1 MKKRRVREWARR
13 FLAAGICTAVAA
25 GTVPAGL
32 VHAEENQ
39 TETSQAESAPEVVAD
54 WKFSESG
61 VESGTIADGN
71 LVIADQSGNDN
82 DLRMQLYTGKQPT
95 EDTSAADWTQYLSF
109 SDDSMTGD
117 GSMVF
122 NGDSSNAGADFIT
135 VDDAAINS
143 ETFENGYTMEF
154 IYYFP
159 TDWTTADS
167 WMSLIARQGRADS
180 VSEWQQGTMFT
191 SVSNCK
197 EIQFIAANKDDSHMM
212 SNAAWSV
219 TMDKGGVWYHIA
231 VTSDGHEISTYVN
244 GCEAF
249 RDYVSDDMKGLYAD
263 PEDGRFRIGS
273 SWWQEGGQTLDK
285 FLQGNLQEVR
295 ISEGC
300 LDKSQWLVEN
310 PEQYLGEYGSNESYT
325 LKNED
330 NYNIVLIP
338 DTQNTVEYCG
348 DVMDAAVDG
357 LIDTADELNVK
368 GVIHLGDVVDD
379 NNDDAQYV
387 TARNVFY
394 QLPDAGIK
402 FLVQMGNH
410 DGWSSGTHNY
420 YNSFSGKST
429 SFLRRASWYLT
440 NSPNGD
446 GNSSY
451 MFVQGGSYNYLVI
464 SLSCTGS
471 GSGQNNNTSW
481 DSRDEEWLRSV
492 LEEYPDCPTI
502 VTTHDLQNCSETEPS
517 SITLSSQG
525 TRLWNIVKDYDQVFM
540 MVGGHSHGSGVEML
554 ENTNGKPV
562 VSILTDYQFAY
573 NGGNGFFRYLEFDE
587 SADKIYYSTYSP
599 YAASLPENEKSFF
612 DVNFMTGDGNEGE
625 ISLDFDSR
633 FPGMEIADNTAD
645 DDGRYMK
652 GEYHTHT
659 GQSKDATS
667 TYMSLENVLGAAFRN
682 EAVIGEADPAA
693 KLSALTDDGEFDF
706 LALADHLRA
715 SYNGTDGNGNGQYNT
730 AFYVALQTQMRE
742 IEKLKVK
749 GLYTD
754 KIISN
759 GFEWDMPGLDHASVG
774 ILDENGDVSINGV
787 HEFEWK
793 YASTSDDPES
803 LFTLDDKADDMDEQ
817 SVWGERQGGSG
828 DPQTA
833 YDAAAWLQENY
844 PDSYLLPNH
853 PSRHNGGSGQVTIEN
868 LRRLNDA
875 APDVVFGFEGMPGN
889 QMSGSGRAELPAG
902 DIRNGADEMIAV
914 TGGVWDSLLS
924 EGRKIYNFANS
935 DFHFKVSADE
945 QYSSGYWASEY
956 SSNNV
961 YVQPGE
967 DGVYDYSDVVD
978 GLRSGNSYSTYGNL
992 ISDLSFTA
1000 AAGDSSATMG
1010 GELNATEGD
1019 KITVT
1024 VKFKVPE
1031 KNNYETLYGT
1041 DTGISADNTPELDHV
1056 DLIAGSVTGKVSED
1070 QYGEISSDAKI
1081 VKTFT
1086 KEELAEAKGDDG
1098 YYTLT
1103 FTADADQNC
1112 YYRLRGTTVT
1122 EVDENGDP
1130 LPDPDYSGI
1139 TDNKTRFD
1147 TINDYNYSSMCF
1159 YANPIWVN
1167 VSEKTV
1173 TVDTQVLEKTLELA
1187 EAADTEGTV
1196 PSVVERFNQIK
1207 AEAQGILE
1215 RAQAGDPEVTQEM
1228 VDQSWM
1234 NLIDIMQYL
1243 SFKQGDKTNLQKVI
1257 DVAEGID
1264 LEKYLSEGQ
1273 EEFTAALDAAKAVMD
1288 DADAMQKE
1296 VDSAWNEL
1304 LTAMSQLRLKPSK
1317 ELLEALIQ
1325 TAEGMDLTG
1334 VDKEVADTF
1343 NIALEEAKNVYAD
1356 SEADEEE
1363 VSLAVTNLQ
1372 DAIAA
1377 VEENLANQG
1386 GNDNPGGNGDQGG
1399 DTENPDGDGGQGG
1412 SENPGGDGS
1421 QDGNTDDSN
1430 NQGGQDDQN
1439 GNNTSGSSGGSGSQD
1454 DDQQKAVQTGDD
1466 SPILLWAAV
1475 LAASA
1480 AAIVIFEKKRR
1491 KQL

>member
-1 MKKRRVREWARR
+1 MKKRCVREWHRR
-13 FLAAGICTAVAA
+13 LLTACICAAIAAGYLPAA
-25 GTVPAGL
+25 G
-32 VHAEENQ
+32 VHAEETQDN
-39 TETSQAESAPEVVAD
+39 SDVDVVAD
-54 WKFSESG
+54 WKFGESG
-61 VESGTIADGN
+61 VRSGSIAGGDMI
-71 LVIADQSGNDN
+71 IADQSGNGN
-82 DLRMQLYTGKQPT
+82 DLKMQLYAGKQPT
-95 EDTSAADWTQYLSF
+95 DDAAAADWTEYLSF
-109 SDDSMTGD
+109 SDDSMTGSG
-117 GSMVF
+117 GSMIF

-135 VDDAAINS
+135 VDGAEINS

-159 TDWTTADS
+159 EDWTTADS
-167 WMSLIARQGRADS
+167 WMSLIARQGKADS

-197 EIQFIAANKDDSHMM
+197 EIQFITANKDDSHMM
-212 SNAAWSV
+212 STAAWSV
-219 TMDKGGVWYHIA
+219 SMDKGGVWYHIA
-231 VTSDGHEISTYVN
+231 VTSDGHEIRTYVN

-249 RDYVSDDMKGLYAD
+249 RDYVSDEMTGLYAD

-285 FLQGNLQEVR
+285 FLQGSLQEVR
-295 ISEGC
+295 ISSGC
-300 LDKSQWLVEN
+300 LDESEWLVED
-310 PEQYLGEYGSNESYT
+310 PEQYLGEYGSNESYE

-348 DVMDAAVDG
+348 DVMNAAVEG

-387 TARNVFY
+387 TARDAFY
-394 QLPDAGIK
+394 KLPDAGIK

-410 DGWSSGTHNY
+410 DGWSSGIHNY

-451 MFVQGGSYNYLVI
+451 MLVQGGSYNYLVI
-464 SLSCTGS
+464 SLSCNGS

-492 LEEYPDCPTI
+492 LEEYPNCPTI
-502 VTTHDLQNCSETEPS
+502 VTTHDLQNCSATEPS
-517 SITLSSQG
+517 SIQLSAQG
-525 TRLWNIVKDYDQVFM
+525 TRLWNIVKEYDQVFM
-540 MVGGHSHGSGVEML
+540 MVGGHSHGSGVQML

-599 YAASLPENEKSFF
+599 YAASLPEEEKSFF
-612 DVNFMTGDGNEGE
+612 DVNFMTGEGNEGE
-625 ISLDFDSR
+625 IDLDFTSR
-633 FPGMEIADNTAD
+633 FPGMEVEDNTAEES
-645 DDGRYMK
+645 GRYMK

-667 TYMSLENVLGAAFRN
+667 SYMSLDNVLGAAFRN
-682 EAVIGEADPAA
+682 ESVLSSADPAA
-693 KLSALTDDGEFDF
+693 KLSSLRDDGEFDF
-706 LALADHLRA
+706 LGLADHLRA
-715 SYNGTDGNGNGQYNT
+715 SYNGTDGNGNGQYST

-742 IEKLKVK
+742 IEKMQAK
-749 GLYTD
+749 GPYTD
-754 KIISN
+754 KVISS

-774 ILDENGDVSINGV
+774 ILDENGETSISGV

-793 YASTSDDPES
+793 YAGTGDDPDS

-817 SVWGERQGGSG
+817 SVWGDRQGGSG

-853 PSRHNGGSGQVTIEN
+853 PSRHNGGSGEVTIEN

-956 SSNNV
+956 SANNV
-961 YVQPGE
+961 YVEPGE
-967 DGVYDYSDVVD
+967 DGVYDYGDVVD
-978 GLRSGNSYSTYGNL
+978 GLRSGNSYSTYGSL
-992 ISDLSFTA
+992 ISDLAFTA
-1000 AAGDSSATMG
+1000 ETETDSATMG
-1010 GELNATEGD
+1010 GELAASKGGQV
-1019 KITVT
+1019 TVT
-1024 VKFKVPE
+1024 VRFKVPE
-1031 KNNYETLYGT
+1031 SNNYESLYGT
-1041 DTGISADNTPELDHV
+1041 DTGIDADNTPELDHV
-1056 DLIAGSVTGKVSED
+1056 DLISGSVTGKVSED
-1070 QYGEISSDAKI
+1070 QYGEISSDAEI

-1086 KEELAEAKGDDG
+1086 KEELEAAKGEDG

-1103 FTADADQNC
+1103 FTEDAENNC
-1112 YYRLRGTTVT
+1112 YYRLRGTTVS

-1139 TDNKTRFD
+1139 TDNITRFD

-1167 VSEKTV
+1167 VSEKTAAL
-1173 TVDTQVLEKTLELA
+1173 DTQILENALELA
-1187 EAADTEGTV
+1187 AEADTEGV
-1196 PSVVERFNQIK
+1196 IPAVAERFGQIYSN
-1207 AEAQGILE
+1207 AQSILE
-1215 RAQAGDPEVTQEM
+1215 RAQAGDAEITQAM
-1228 VDQSWM
+1228 VDQSWQD
-1234 NLIDIMQYL
+1234 LIRIMQYL
-1243 SFKQGDKTNLQKVI
+1243 SFKQGDKTNLEKVI
-1257 DVAEGID
+1257 EMADSID
-1264 LEKYLSEGQ
+1264 LDQYLSDGKD
-1273 EEFTAALDAAKAVMD
+1273 EFTAALDAAHAVMD
-1288 DADAMQKE
+1288 NADAMQDE
-1296 VDSAWNEL
+1296 VDAGWKEL
-1304 LTAMSQLRLKPSK
+1304 LKAMSSLRLKPSK

-1325 TAEGMDLTG
+1325 TAEGMSLENTDPGT
-1334 VDKEVADTF
+1334 AAAF
-1343 NIALEEAKNVYAD
+1343 SAALEGAKAVYEDA
-1356 SEADEEE
+1356 EADAEE
-1363 VSLAVTNLQ
+1363 VSSAVERLQ
-1372 DAIAA
+1372 SALAA
-1377 VEENLANQG
+1377 VEENQMNQG
-1386 GNDNPGGNGDQGG
+1386 S
-1399 DTENPDGDGGQGG
+1399 GDG
-1412 SENPGGDGS
+1412 
-1421 QDGNTDDSN
+1421 
-1430 NQGGQDDQN
+1430 QN
-1439 GNNTSGSSGGSGSQD
+1439 SGSSQNSGSGQGAESGQTGQNSGDSQNGKTAQPGAKD
-1454 DDQQKAVQTGDD
+1454 ASGSNTAGAQKAVRTGD
-1466 SPILLWAAV
+1466 SGVFLFWIGCAGI
-1475 LAASA
+1475 SA
-1480 AAIVIFEKKRR
+1480 ALTLIYSRKRKMR
-1491 KQL
+1491 

>member
-1 MKKRRVREWARR
+1 MKKRRVREWLRR
-13 FLAAGICTAVAA
+13 LLATGICAAIAAGYLPAA
-25 GTVPAGL
+25 D
-32 VHAEENQ
+32 VHAEEIQ
-39 TETSQAESAPEVVAD
+39 DGSAVDVVAD
-54 WKFSESG
+54 WKFGENGIKSG
-61 VESGTIADGN
+61 SIAGGD
-71 LVIADQSGNDN
+71 LIIADQSGNGN

-95 EDTSAADWTQYLSF
+95 EDVTAADWTEYLSF
-109 SDDSMTGD
+109 SDDSMTGSG
-117 GSMVF
+117 GSMIF

-135 VDDAAINS
+135 VDGAEINS
-143 ETFENGYTMEF
+143 ETFDNGYTMEF

-212 SNAAWSV
+212 STAAWSV
-219 TMDKGGVWYHIA
+219 SMDKGGVWYHIA

-249 RDYVSDDMKGLYAD
+249 RDYVSDEMTGLYAD

-285 FLQGNLQEVR
+285 FLQGSLQEVR
-295 ISEGC
+295 ISSGC
-300 LDKSQWLVEN
+300 LDESEWLVED
-310 PEQYLGEYGSNESYT
+310 PEQYLGEYGSNESYE
-325 LKNED
+325 LRNED

-338 DTQNTVEYCG
+338 DTQNTVEYRG
-348 DVMDAAVDG
+348 DVMDAAVEG

-368 GVIHLGDVVDD
+368 GVVHLGDVVDD

-387 TARNVFY
+387 TARNAFY
-394 QLPDAGIK
+394 KLPDAGIK

-410 DGWSSGTHNY
+410 DGWSSGIHNY

-464 SLSCTGS
+464 SLSCSGS

-492 LEEYPDCPTI
+492 LEEYPNCPTI
-502 VTTHDLQNCSETEPS
+502 VTTHDLQNCSDTEPS
-517 SITLSSQG
+517 SIQLSSQG

-540 MVGGHSHGSGVEML
+540 MVGGHSHGSGVQML

-599 YAASLPENEKSFF
+599 YAASLPEEEKSFF
-612 DVNFMTGDGNEGE
+612 DVNFMTGEGNEGE
-625 ISLDFDSR
+625 IDLDFTSR
-633 FPGMEIADNTAD
+633 FPGMEIEDDTAED
-645 DDGRYMK
+645 SGRYMK

-659 GQSKDATS
+659 GQSRDATS
-667 TYMSLENVLGAAFRN
+667 SYMSLDNVLGAAFRN
-682 EAVIGEADPAA
+682 ESVLSSADPAA
-693 KLSALTDDGEFDF
+693 KLSSLTDDGEFDF
-706 LALADHLRA
+706 LGLADHLRA

-742 IEKLKVK
+742 IEKMQVK

-754 KIISN
+754 KIISS

-774 ILDENGDVSINGV
+774 ILDENGETSISGV

-793 YASTSDDPES
+793 YAGTGDDPDS

-817 SVWGERQGGSG
+817 SVWGDRQGGSG
-828 DPQTA
+828 NPQTA

-844 PDSYLLPNH
+844 PDSYILPNH
-853 PSRHNGGSGQVTIEN
+853 PSRHNGGSGEVTIEN

-956 SSNNV
+956 SANNV
-961 YVQPGE
+961 YVEPGE
-967 DGVYDYSDVVD
+967 DGVYDYGDVVD

-992 ISDLSFTA
+992 ISDLTFTA
-1000 AAGDSSATMG
+1000 ETDAASATMG
-1010 GELNATEGD
+1010 GELAASEGD
-1019 KITVT
+1019 QVTVT
-1024 VKFKVPE
+1024 VRFKVPE
-1031 KNNYETLYGT
+1031 SNNYESLYGT
-1041 DTGISADNTPELDHV
+1041 DTGIEADNTPELDHV
-1056 DLIAGSVTGKVSED
+1056 DLISGSVTGKVSED
-1070 QYGEISSDAKI
+1070 RYGEISSDAEI

-1086 KEELAEAKGDDG
+1086 KEELEAAKGEDG

-1103 FTADADQNC
+1103 FTADAEKNC
-1112 YYRLRGTTVT
+1112 YYRLRGTTVS

-1139 TDNKTRFD
+1139 TDNITRFD
-1147 TINDYNYSSMCF
+1147 TINDHNYSSMCF

-1173 TVDTQVLEKTLELA
+1173 MLDTQILEMALELA
-1187 EAADTEGTV
+1187 AEADTEGVIPTV
-1196 PSVVERFNQIK
+1196 AERFEQIYSN
-1207 AEAQGILE
+1207 AQSILE
-1215 RAQAGDPEVTQEM
+1215 RAQAGDTEITQEM
-1228 VDQSWM
+1228 VDQSWQD
-1234 NLIDIMQYL
+1234 LIRIMQYL
-1243 SFKQGDKTNLQKVI
+1243 SFKQGDKTNLEKVI
-1257 DVAEGID
+1257 EMADSID
-1264 LEKYLSEGQ
+1264 LDQYLSDGK
-1273 EEFTAALDAAKAVMD
+1273 EEFTAALDAAHAVMD
-1288 DADAMQKE
+1288 NADAMQDE
-1296 VDSAWNEL
+1296 VDTGWKEL
-1304 LTAMSQLRLKPSK
+1304 LKAMSSLRLKPSK

-1325 TAEGMDLTG
+1325 TAEGMSLENVDPG
-1334 VDKEVADTF
+1334 VAAAF
-1343 NIALEEAKNVYAD
+1343 SAALEGAKAVYEDGEA
-1356 SEADEEE
+1356 EAEE
-1363 VSLAVTNLQ
+1363 VSAAAESLQ
-1372 DAIAA
+1372 NAIAA
-1377 VEENLANQG
+1377 VEEDLAGQG
-1386 GNDNPGGNGDQGG
+1386 SGG
-1399 DTENPDGDGGQGG
+1399 D
-1412 SENPGGDGS
+1412 
-1421 QDGNTDDSN
+1421 QDGNTDDPADQAG
-1430 NQGGQDDQN
+1430 QGSGDGQNSGDGQTGKDVQT
-1439 GNNTSGSSGGSGSQD
+1439 GAANTSGSRNAGV
-1454 DDQQKAVQTGDD
+1454 QKAVRTGDNGM
-1466 SPILLWAAV
+1466 LLFWAG
-1475 LAASA
+1475 LIGMSA
-1480 AAIVIFEKKRR
+1480 ALALIFSRKRNM
-1491 KQL
+1491 Q

>member
-1 MKKRRVREWARR
+1 MKKGRVREWHRR
-13 FLAAGICTAVAA
+13 LLTACICGAIAAGYLPAA
-25 GTVPAGL
+25 G
-32 VHAEENQ
+32 VHAEETQDN
-39 TETSQAESAPEVVAD
+39 SDVDVVAD
-54 WKFSESG
+54 WKFGESG
-61 VESGTIADGN
+61 VRSGSIAGGDMI
-71 LVIADQSGNDN
+71 IADQSGNGN
-82 DLRMQLYTGKQPT
+82 DLKMQLYTGKQPT
-95 EDTSAADWTQYLSF
+95 DDAAAADWTEYLSF
-109 SDDSMTGD
+109 SDDSMTGSG
-117 GSMVF
+117 GSMTF

-135 VDDAAINS
+135 VDGAEINS

-159 TDWTTADS
+159 EDWTTADS
-167 WMSLIARQGRADS
+167 WMSLIARQGKADS

-197 EIQFIAANKDDSHMM
+197 EIQFITANKDDSHMM
-212 SNAAWSV
+212 STAAWSV
-219 TMDKGGVWYHIA
+219 SMDKGGVWYHIA
-231 VTSDGHEISTYVN
+231 VTSDGHEIRTYVN

-249 RDYVSDDMKGLYAD
+249 RDYVSDEMTGLYAD

-285 FLQGNLQEVR
+285 FLQGSLQEVR
-295 ISEGC
+295 ISFGC
-300 LDKSQWLVEN
+300 LDESEWLVED
-310 PEQYLGEYGSNESYT
+310 PEQYLGEYGSNESYE

-348 DVMDAAVDG
+348 DVMNAAVEG

-387 TARNVFY
+387 TARDAFY
-394 QLPDAGIK
+394 KLPDAGIK

-410 DGWSSGTHNY
+410 DGWSSGIHNY

-451 MFVQGGSYNYLVI
+451 MLVQGGSYNYLVI
-464 SLSCTGS
+464 SLSCNGS

-492 LEEYPDCPTI
+492 LEEYPNCPTI
-502 VTTHDLQNCSETEPS
+502 VTTHDLQNCSATEPS
-517 SITLSSQG
+517 SIQLSAQG
-525 TRLWNIVKDYDQVFM
+525 TRLWNIVKEYDQVFM
-540 MVGGHSHGSGVEML
+540 MVGGHSHGSGVQML

-599 YAASLPENEKSFF
+599 YAASLPEEEKSFF
-612 DVNFMTGDGNEGE
+612 DVNFMTGEGNEGE
-625 ISLDFDSR
+625 IDLDFTSR
-633 FPGMEIADNTAD
+633 FPGMEIEDNTAEES
-645 DDGRYMK
+645 GRYMK

-667 TYMSLENVLGAAFRN
+667 SYMSLDNVLGAAFRN
-682 EAVIGEADPAA
+682 ESVLSSADPAA
-693 KLSALTDDGEFDF
+693 KLSSLRDDGEFDF
-706 LALADHLRA
+706 LGLADHLRA
-715 SYNGTDGNGNGQYNT
+715 SYNGTDGNGNGQYST

-742 IEKLKVK
+742 IEKMQVK

-754 KIISN
+754 KLISS

-774 ILDENGDVSINGV
+774 ILDENGETSISGV

-793 YASTSDDPES
+793 YAGTGDDPDS

-817 SVWGERQGGSG
+817 SVWGDRQGGSG
-828 DPQTA
+828 NPQTA

-844 PDSYLLPNH
+844 PDSYILPNH
-853 PSRHNGGSGQVTIEN
+853 PSRHNGGSGEVTIEN

-956 SSNNV
+956 SANNV
-961 YVQPGE
+961 YVEPGE
-967 DGVYDYSDVVD
+967 DGVYDYGDVVD

-992 ISDLSFTA
+992 ISDLTFTA
-1000 AAGDSSATMG
+1000 ETDAASATMG
-1010 GELNATEGD
+1010 GELAASEGD
-1019 KITVT
+1019 QVTVT
-1024 VKFKVPE
+1024 VRFKVPE
-1031 KNNYETLYGT
+1031 SNSYESLYGT
-1041 DTGISADNTPELDHV
+1041 DTGIDADNTPELDHV
-1056 DLIAGSVTGKVSED
+1056 DLISGSVTGKVSED
-1070 QYGEISSDAKI
+1070 QYGEISSDAEI

-1086 KEELAEAKGDDG
+1086 KEELEAAKGEDG

-1103 FTADADQNC
+1103 FTEDAENNC
-1112 YYRLRGTTVT
+1112 YYRLRGTTVS

-1139 TDNKTRFD
+1139 TDNITRFD

-1167 VSEKTV
+1167 VSEKTAAL
-1173 TVDTQVLEKTLELA
+1173 DTQILENALELA
-1187 EAADTEGTV
+1187 AEADTEGV
-1196 PSVVERFNQIK
+1196 IPAVAERFGKIYSN
-1207 AEAQGILE
+1207 AQSILQ
-1215 RAQAGDPEVTQEM
+1215 RAQAGDAEITQAM
-1228 VDQSWM
+1228 VDQSWQE
-1234 NLIDIMQYL
+1234 LIRIMQYL
-1243 SFKQGDKTNLQKVI
+1243 SFKQGDKTNLEKVI
-1257 DVAEGID
+1257 EMADSID
-1264 LEKYLSEGQ
+1264 LDQYLSDGKD
-1273 EEFTAALDAAKAVMD
+1273 EFTAALDAAHAVMD
-1288 DADAMQKE
+1288 NADAMQDE
-1296 VDSAWNEL
+1296 VDAGWKEL
-1304 LTAMSQLRLKPSK
+1304 LKAMSSLRLKPSK

-1325 TAEGMDLTG
+1325 TAEGMSLENTDPGT
-1334 VDKEVADTF
+1334 AAAF
-1343 NIALEEAKNVYAD
+1343 SAALEGAKAVYEDA
-1356 SEADEEE
+1356 EADAEE
-1363 VSLAVTNLQ
+1363 VSSAVESLQ
-1372 DAIAA
+1372 SALAA
-1377 VEENLANQG
+1377 VEENQMNQG
-1386 GNDNPGGNGDQGG
+1386 S
-1399 DTENPDGDGGQGG
+1399 GDG
-1412 SENPGGDGS
+1412 
-1421 QDGNTDDSN
+1421 
-1430 NQGGQDDQN
+1430 QN
-1439 GNNTSGSSGGSGSQD
+1439 SGSSQNSGSGQGAESGQAGQNSGDSQNGKTAQPGAKD
-1454 DDQQKAVQTGDD
+1454 ASGSNTTGAQKAVRTGD
-1466 SPILLWAAV
+1466 SGVFLFWIGCAGISTALTLIY
-1475 LAASA
+1475 SR
-1480 AAIVIFEKKRR
+1480 KRKMR
-1491 KQL
+1491 

>member
-1 MKKRRVREWARR
+1 MENGRVHGLLRRLLVTGICASI
-13 FLAAGICTAVAA
+13 AAGYLPAA
-25 GTVPAGL
+25 S
-32 VHAEENQ
+32 VHAEEV
-39 TETSQAESAPEVVAD
+39 QADNAADVVAD
-54 WKFSESG
+54 WKFSENG
-61 VESGTIADGN
+61 VKSGTIAGGD
-71 LVIADQSGNDN
+71 LVIADQSGNGN

-95 EDTSAADWTQYLSF
+95 EDPGAADWTEYLSF
-109 SDDSMTGD
+109 SDDSMTGSE

-135 VDDAAINS
+135 VDGAEINS
-143 ETFENGYTMEF
+143 ETFDNGYTMEF

-191 SVSNCK
+191 SISNCK
-197 EIQFIAANKDDSHMM
+197 EIQYVAANRDDSHMM
-212 SNAAWSV
+212 SSAAWSV
-219 TMDKGGVWYHIA
+219 SMDKGGVWYHIA

-249 RDYVSDDMKGLYAD
+249 RDYVSDEMTGLYAD

-273 SWWQEGGQTLDK
+273 SWWNEGGQTLDK
-285 FLQGNLQEVR
+285 FLQGSLQEVR
-295 ISEGC
+295 ISSGC
-300 LDKSQWLVEN
+300 LDESQWLVED
-310 PEQYLGEYGSNESYT
+310 PEQYLGEYGSNESYE
-325 LKNED
+325 LRDED

-348 DVMDAAVDG
+348 DVMNAAVRG
-357 LIDTADELNVK
+357 LIDTADELNVR

-387 TARNVFY
+387 TARDVFY

-410 DGWSSGTHNY
+410 DGWSSGIHNY

-492 LEEYPDCPTI
+492 LEEYPNCPTI
-502 VTTHDLQNCSETEPS
+502 VTTHDLQNCSATEPS
-517 SITLSSQG
+517 SIQLSSQG

-540 MVGGHSHGSGVEML
+540 MVGGHSHGSGMEML

-562 VSILTDYQFAY
+562 ISILTDYQFAY

-587 SADKIYYSTYSP
+587 NADKIYYSTYSP
-599 YAASLPENEKSFF
+599 YAAALPDEEKSFF
-612 DVNFMTGDGNEGE
+612 DVNFMTGEGNEGE
-625 ISLDFDSR
+625 IDLEFSSR
-633 FPGMEIADNTAD
+633 FPGMEIQDDTASD
-645 DDGRYMK
+645 SGRYME

-667 TYMSLENVLGAAFRN
+667 SYMSLDNVLGAAFRN
-682 EAVIGEADPAA
+682 ESVLSSADPAA
-693 KLSALTDDGEFDF
+693 KLSALKDDGEFDF
-706 LALADHLRA
+706 LGLADHLRA
-715 SYNGTDGNGNGQYNT
+715 SYNGTDGKGNGQYNT

-742 IEKLKVK
+742 IEKLQVK

-754 KIISN
+754 KLISS

-774 ILDENGDVSINGV
+774 ILDENGETVINGI

-793 YASTSDDPES
+793 YAGTGDDPDS

-817 SVWGERQGGSG
+817 SVWGDRQGGSG

-853 PSRHNGGSGQVTIEN
+853 PSRHNGGSGEVTIEN

-956 SSNNV
+956 SANHV
-961 YVQPGE
+961 YVEPGE
-967 DGVYDYSDVVD
+967 DGTYDYGDVVD
-978 GLRSGNSYSTYGNL
+978 GLRSGNSYSTYGSL
-992 ISDLSFTA
+992 ISDLTFTA
-1000 AAGDSSATMG
+1000 ETDKGSATMG
-1010 GELNATEGD
+1010 GELAAEKGD
-1019 KITVT
+1019 QVKVT
-1024 VKFKVPE
+1024 VRFRVPE
-1031 KNNYETLYGT
+1031 INNYESLYGT
-1041 DTGISADNTPELDHV
+1041 DTGIDVDNTPELDHV
-1056 DLIAGSVTGKVSED
+1056 DLISGSVTGRVSED

-1086 KEELAEAKGDDG
+1086 KEELEAAKGEDG

-1103 FTADADQNC
+1103 FTSDADQNC
-1112 YYRLRGTTVT
+1112 YFRLRGTTVS

-1130 LPDPDYSGI
+1130 LPDPDFSGI
-1139 TDNKTRFD
+1139 SDNITRFD
-1147 TINDYNYSSMCF
+1147 TINDYNYSSLCF

-1173 TVDTQVLEKTLELA
+1173 TLDTQVLERALELA
-1187 EAADTEGTV
+1187 AEADTEGV
-1196 PSVVERFNQIK
+1196 IPSVAERFGQIY
-1207 AEAQGILE
+1207 ASAQSVLE
-1215 RAQAGDPEVTQEM
+1215 RAQAGDPEITQAM
-1228 VDQSWM
+1228 VDQSWHD
-1234 NLIDIMQYL
+1234 LINIMQYL
-1243 SFKQGDKTNLQKVI
+1243 SFKQGNKTNLEKVI
-1257 DVAEGID
+1257 EVADGID
-1264 LEKYLSEGQ
+1264 LDKYLSTGKD
-1273 EEFTAALDAAKAVMD
+1273 EFTAALEAARTVMD
-1288 DADAMQKE
+1288 DADAMQAE
-1296 VDSAWNEL
+1296 VDTAWENL
-1304 LTAMSQLRLKPSK
+1304 LKAIADLRLKPSK

-1325 TAEGMDLTG
+1325 TAEGMSLENVETG
-1334 VDKEVADTF
+1334 VADTF
-1343 NIALEEAKNVYAD
+1343 TAALAQAKSVYAD
-1356 SEADEEE
+1356 SDAGEKE
-1363 VSLAVTNLQ
+1363 VSAAVENLQ
-1372 DAIAA
+1372 NAIAA
-1377 VEENLANQG
+1377 VEENLA
-1386 GNDNPGGNGDQGG
+1386 GNS
-1399 DTENPDGDGGQGG
+1399 GGQG
-1412 SENPGGDGS
+1412 ET
-1421 QDGNTDDSN
+1421 TDDPDS
-1430 NQGGQDDQN
+1430 QGGQNSGNGGNSGNDQN
-1439 GNNTSGSSGGSGSQD
+1439 SENVQTNGNSQNIIAGQNGAAGQNTSGNQNSAGK
-1454 DDQQKAVQTGDD
+1454 KAVKTGDTD
-1466 SPILLWAAV
+1466 SILLWAVMLGMSGAAAV
-1475 LAASA
+1475 LLK
-1480 AAIVIFEKKRR
+1480 KKREM
-1491 KQL
+1491 Q

>member
-1 MKKRRVREWARR
+1 
-13 FLAAGICTAVAA
+13 
-25 GTVPAGL
+25 
-32 VHAEENQ
+32 
-39 TETSQAESAPEVVAD
+39 
-54 WKFSESG
+54 
-61 VESGTIADGN
+61 
-71 LVIADQSGNDN
+71 
-82 DLRMQLYTGKQPT
+82 
-95 EDTSAADWTQYLSF
+95 
-109 SDDSMTGD
+109 
-117 GSMVF
+117 
-122 NGDSSNAGADFIT
+122 
-135 VDDAAINS
+135 
-143 ETFENGYTMEF
+143 
-154 IYYFP
+154 
-159 TDWTTADS
+159 
-167 WMSLIARQGRADS
+167 
-180 VSEWQQGTMFT
+180 
-191 SVSNCK
+191 
-197 EIQFIAANKDDSHMM
+197 
-212 SNAAWSV
+212 
-219 TMDKGGVWYHIA
+219 
-231 VTSDGHEISTYVN
+231 
-244 GCEAF
+244 
-249 RDYVSDDMKGLYAD
+249 
-263 PEDGRFRIGS
+263 
-273 SWWQEGGQTLDK
+273 
-285 FLQGNLQEVR
+285 
-295 ISEGC
+295 
-300 LDKSQWLVEN
+300 
-310 PEQYLGEYGSNESYT
+310 
-325 LKNED
+325 
-330 NYNIVLIP
+330 
-338 DTQNTVEYCG
+338 
-348 DVMDAAVDG
+348 
-357 LIDTADELNVK
+357 
-368 GVIHLGDVVDD
+368 
-379 NNDDAQYV
+379 
-387 TARNVFY
+387 
-394 QLPDAGIK
+394 
-402 FLVQMGNH
+402 MGNH
-410 DGWSSGTHNY
+410 DGWASGTHNY
-420 YNSFSGKST
+420 YNSFSGRST
-429 SFLRRASWYLT
+429 SFLRKASWYLT

-464 SLSCTGS
+464 SLSCSGS
-471 GSGQNNNTSW
+471 GAGQNNNTGW

-492 LEEYPDCPTI
+492 LEEYPNCPTI
-502 VTTHDLQNCSETEPS
+502 VTTHDLQNCSATEPS
-517 SITLSSQG
+517 AITLSSRG
-525 TRLWNIVKDYDQVFM
+525 TQLWNIVKDYDQVFM

-706 LALADHLRA
+706 LGLADHLRQ
-715 SYNGTDGNGNGQYNT
+715 SYNGVDGQGNGKYNT
-730 AFYVALQTQMRE
+730 AFYVALQTQIRE
-742 IEKLKVK
+742 IEKLRVK

-754 KIISN
+754 KIISS

-774 ILDENGDVSINGV
+774 ILDEDGEVSISGV

-793 YASTSDDPES
+793 YASTGSGDDPTS
-803 LFTLDDKADDMDEQ
+803 LYELEEKADDMDEQ
-817 SVWGERQGGSG
+817 SVWGDRQGGSG

-1041 DTGISADNTPELDHV
+1041 DTGIDADNTPELDHV

-1070 QYGEISSDAKI
+1070 QYGEINSDAKI

-1086 KEELAEAKGDDG
+1086 KEELAEAKGEDG

-1187 EAADTEGTV
+1187 EAADTEGVV
-1196 PSVVERFNQIK
+1196 PSVVERFNQLK
-1207 AEAQGILE
+1207 AEAQDILE

-1228 VDQSWM
+1228 VDQSWK

-1257 DVAEGID
+1257 DVAAGID

-1288 DADAMQKE
+1288 NADAMQEE
-1296 VDSAWNEL
+1296 VESAWNDL

-1343 NIALEEAKNVYAD
+1343 NTALEEAKVVYAD
-1356 SEADEEE
+1356 SEADEED

-1372 DAIAA
+1372 NAIAA
-1377 VEENLANQG
+1377 VEEDLANQG
-1386 GNDNPGGNGDQGG
+1386 GDDNQGGNGGQSG
-1399 DTENPDGDGGQGG
+1399 DTENPD
-1412 SENPGGDGS
+1412 S
-1421 QDGNTDDSN
+1421 
-1430 NQGGQDDQN
+1430 QGGQDGSGN
-1439 GNNTSGSSGGSGSQD
+1439 GTEDPADNSGSQASEP
-1454 DDQQKAVQTGDD
+1454 QKAVQTGDS

-1480 AAIVIFEKKRR
+1480 AAIVVFEKKRR

>member
-13 FLAAGICTAVAA
+13 LLAAGICTAIAA
-25 GTVPAGL
+25 GTVPADL
-32 VHAEENQ
+32 VHAEGNQ
-39 TETSQAESAPEVVAD
+39 AEDSQAGSAPEVVAD

-61 VESGTIADGN
+61 VESGTIAGGD

-82 DLRMQLYTGKQPT
+82 DLKMQLYTGKQPT
-95 EDTSAADWTQYLSF
+95 EDKEAADWTQYLSF

-122 NGDSSNAGADFIT
+122 NGDSSSAGADFIT
-135 VDDAAINS
+135 VDGAAINS
-143 ETFENGYTMEF
+143 EEFEDGYTMEF

-159 TDWTTADS
+159 TDWTAADQ

-180 VSEWQQGTMFT
+180 VGEWQQGTMFT

-197 EIQFIAANKDDSHMM
+197 EIQFITANADDSHMM

-249 RDYVSDDMKGLYAD
+249 RDYVSDEMTGMYAD

-285 FLQGNLQEVR
+285 FLQGSLQEVR

-300 LDKSQWLVEN
+300 LDRSQWLVEN
-310 PEQYLGEYGSNESYT
+310 PEQYLGEYGSNEDYT

-348 DVMDAAVDG
+348 DVMDAAIDG
-357 LIDTADELNVK
+357 LIDTADELNVE

-402 FLVQMGNH
+402 FLIQMGNH
-410 DGWSSGTHNY
+410 DGWASGTHNY

-464 SLSCTGS
+464 SLSCSGS
-471 GSGQNNNTSW
+471 GSGQNNNTGWASE
-481 DSRDEEWLRSV
+481 DEAWLRSV
-492 LEEYPDCPTI
+492 LEEYPNCPTI
-502 VTTHDLQNCSETEPS
+502 VTTHDLQNCSDTEPS
-517 SITLSSQG
+517 SIKLSSQG
-525 TRLWNIVKDYDQVFM
+525 QRLWNIVKDYDQVFM
-540 MVGGHSHGSGVEML
+540 MVGGHSHGSGMETL
-554 ENTNGKPV
+554 TNTNGKPV
-562 VSILTDYQFAY
+562 YSILTDYQFAY

-587 SADKIYYSTYSP
+587 SADKIYYTTYSP
-599 YAASLPENEKSFF
+599 YAAALPDEEKGFF
-612 DVNFMTGDGNEGE
+612 DVNFMTGEGNEGE
-625 ISLDFDSR
+625 IDIDFETR
-633 FPGMEIADNTAD
+633 FPDMETADNTAS

-682 EAVIGEADPAA
+682 ETVIGEADPAA
-693 KLSALTDDGEFDF
+693 KMTALTDDGEFDF
-706 LALADHLRA
+706 LGLADHLRQ
-715 SYNGTDGNGNGQYNT
+715 SYNGVDGQGNGKYNT
-730 AFYVALQTQMRE
+730 AFYVALQTQIRE
-742 IEKLKVK
+742 IEKLRVK

-754 KIISN
+754 KIIST

-774 ILDENGDVSINGV
+774 ILDENGDVSVDGV

-793 YASTSDDPES
+793 YAGTGSGDDPTS
-803 LFTLDDKADDMDEQ
+803 LFELEDKADDMDEQ
-817 SVWGERQGGSG
+817 SVWGDRQGGSG

-914 TGGVWDSLLS
+914 TGGVWDALLS

-945 QYSSGYWASEY
+945 NYSSGYWASEY

-978 GLRSGNSYSTYGNL
+978 GLRSGNSYATYGNL

-1000 AAGDSSATMG
+1000 ASGGNSAAMG
-1010 GELNATEGD
+1010 QELSAVEGD
-1019 KITVT
+1019 KVTVT

-1041 DTGISADNTPELDHV
+1041 DTGIEADNTPELDHV

-1070 QYGEISSDAKI
+1070 EYGEVSSDAKI

-1086 KEELAEAKGDDG
+1086 KEELANSVDEDG
-1098 YYTLT
+1098 YYVLT
-1103 FTADADQNC
+1103 FKADADQNC
-1112 YYRLRGTTVT
+1112 YYRLRGTTVS

-1130 LPDPDYSGI
+1130 LADPDYSGI
-1139 TDNKTRFD
+1139 ADNKTRFD

-1167 VSEKTV
+1167 VSEKPI
-1173 TVDTQVLEKTLELA
+1173 DTSVLELALKLA
-1187 EAADTEGTV
+1187 EAADTEGVV
-1196 PSVVERFNQIK
+1196 PSVVERFNQLK
-1207 AEAQGILE
+1207 AEAQDILD
-1215 RAQAGDPEVTQEM
+1215 RVQAGDTEVTQEM
-1228 VDQSWM
+1228 ADQSWK
-1234 NLIDIMQYL
+1234 NLMDIMQYL
-1243 SFKQGDKTNLQKVI
+1243 SFKQGDKTNLEKVI
-1257 DVAEGID
+1257 AVAEAID
-1264 LEKYLSEGQ
+1264 LDKYLDDGQ
-1273 EEFTAALDAAKAVMD
+1273 DVFTAALANANEVMD
-1288 DADAMQKE
+1288 NADAMQEE
-1296 VDSAWNEL
+1296 VTAAWEEL
-1304 LTAMSQLRLKPSK
+1304 LEAISNLRLKPSK
-1317 ELLEALIQ
+1317 ELLEALIS
-1325 TAEGMDLTG
+1325 TAEGMDLEG
-1334 VDKEVADTF
+1334 ADKDVADPF
-1343 NIALEEAKNVYAD
+1343 AKALEEAKTVYAD
-1356 SEADEEE
+1356 DQAEENE

-1372 DAIAA
+1372 NAIAA
-1377 VEENLANQG
+1377 VEENQA
-1386 GNDNPGGNGDQGG
+1386 
-1399 DTENPDGDGGQGG
+1399 GQGTD
-1412 SENPGGDGS
+1412 EPG
-1421 QDGNTDDSN
+1421 QDDVNTP
-1430 NQGGQDDQN
+1430 GGQDDPGSQGGN
-1439 GNNTSGSSGGSGSQD
+1439 GSDAADPSGNSGSRD
-1454 DDQQKAVQTGDD
+1454 DDPQKAAQTGDN
-1466 SPILLWAAV
+1466 SPILLWTAILGAA
-1475 LAASA
+1475 A
-1480 AAIVIFEKKRR
+1480 AAIVLVEKKRR

>member
-13 FLAAGICTAVAA
+13 ILAAGICAAVAA

-32 VHAEENQ
+32 VHAEGSPSGDVQN
-39 TETSQAESAPEVVAD
+39 AGAPNVVAD

-95 EDTSAADWTQYLSF
+95 EDTAAADWTQYLSF

-122 NGDSSNAGADFIT
+122 NGDSSDAGADFIT

-197 EIQFIAANKDDSHMM
+197 EIQFITANKDDSHMM

-249 RDYVSDDMKGLYAD
+249 RDYVSDEMQGLYAD
-263 PEDGRFRIGS
+263 PDDGRFRIGS

-300 LDKSQWLVEN
+300 LDRSQWLVEN

-357 LIDTADELNVK
+357 LIDTADELNVR

-410 DGWSSGTHNY
+410 DGWASGTHNY
-420 YNSFSGKST
+420 YNSFSGRST
-429 SFLRRASWYLT
+429 SFLRKASWYLT

-464 SLSCTGS
+464 SLSCSGS

-481 DSRDEEWLRSV
+481 DSRDEAWLRSV

-502 VTTHDLQNCSETEPS
+502 VTTHDLQNCSATEPS
-517 SITLSSQG
+517 AITLSSRG
-525 TRLWNIVKDYDQVFM
+525 TQLWNIVKDYDQVFM

-554 ENTNGKPV
+554 ENTNGKLV

-599 YAASLPENEKSFF
+599 YAASLSENEKSFF

-706 LALADHLRA
+706 LGLADHLRQ
-715 SYNGTDGNGNGQYNT
+715 SYNGVDGQGNGKYNT
-730 AFYVALQTQMRE
+730 AFYVALQTQIRE
-742 IEKLKVK
+742 IEKLRVK

-754 KIISN
+754 KIISS

-774 ILDENGDVSINGV
+774 ILDEDGEVSISGV

-793 YASTSDDPES
+793 YASTGSGDDPTS
-803 LFTLDDKADDMDEQ
+803 LYELDEKVDDMDEQ
-817 SVWGERQGGSG
+817 SVWGDRRGGSG

-1019 KITVT
+1019 TITVT

-1041 DTGISADNTPELDHV
+1041 DTGIDADNTPELDHV

-1070 QYGEISSDAKI
+1070 QYGEINSDAKI

-1086 KEELAEAKGDDG
+1086 KEELAEAKGADG
-1098 YYTLT
+1098 CYTLT

-1187 EAADTEGTV
+1187 EAADTEGVV
-1196 PSVVERFNQIK
+1196 PSVVERFNQLK
-1207 AEAQGILE
+1207 AEAQDILE

-1228 VDQSWM
+1228 VDQSWK

-1257 DVAEGID
+1257 DVAEEID

-1288 DADAMQKE
+1288 NADAMQEE
-1296 VDSAWNEL
+1296 VDSAWNDL

-1343 NIALEEAKNVYAD
+1343 NTALEEAKVVYAD
-1356 SEADEEE
+1356 SEADEED

-1372 DAIAA
+1372 NAIAA
-1377 VEENLANQG
+1377 VEEDLAN
-1386 GNDNPGGNGDQGG
+1386 QGG
-1399 DTENPDGDGGQGG
+1399 DTENPD
-1412 SENPGGDGS
+1412 S
-1421 QDGNTDDSN
+1421 
-1430 NQGGQDDQN
+1430 QGGQDDTNTPGSQDSQN
-1439 GNNTSGSSGGSGSQD
+1439 GSGNGTEDPADNSGSQASEP
-1454 DDQQKAVQTGDD
+1454 QKAVQTGDS

-1480 AAIVIFEKKRR
+1480 AAIVVFEKKRR

>member
-1 MKKRRVREWARR
+1 MKKNQIRIWTRR
-13 FLAAGICTAVAA
+13 FFAAGLCAALGAGIFPA
-25 GTVPAGL
+25 GTVYAADPETAA
-32 VHAEENQ
+32 AEPN
-39 TETSQAESAPEVVAD
+39 VVAD
-54 WKFSESG
+54 WKFNESG
-61 VESGTIADGN
+61 VESGSIAGGD

-95 EDTSAADWTQYLSF
+95 ADTAAADWTRYLSF
-109 SDDSMTGD
+109 SDDSMTGEG

-135 VDDAAINS
+135 VDGAAINQ
-143 ETFENGYTMEF
+143 EEFENGYTMEF

-159 TDWTTADS
+159 TDWTTSDS

-180 VSEWQQGTMFT
+180 VGEWQQGTMFT

-197 EIQFIAANKDDSHMM
+197 EIQFVAANKDDSHMM
-212 SNAAWSV
+212 SSAAWSV
-219 TMDKGGVWYHIA
+219 SMDKGGVWYHIA

-249 RDYVSDDMKGLYAD
+249 RDYVSDEMTGLYAD

-273 SWWQEGGQTLDK
+273 SWWNEGGQTLDK
-285 FLQGNLQEVR
+285 FLQGSLQEVR

-300 LDKSQWLVEN
+300 LDRSQWLVEN
-310 PEQYLGEYGSNESYT
+310 PEQYLGEYGSNEEYQ
-325 LKNED
+325 LRNED

-338 DTQNTVEYCG
+338 DTQNTVEFRG

-368 GVIHLGDVVDD
+368 GVIHMGDVVDD

-402 FLVQMGNH
+402 FLVQLGNH
-410 DGWSSGTHNY
+410 DGWASGTHNY

-464 SLSCTGS
+464 SLSCSGS
-471 GSGQNNNTSW
+471 GSGQNNNTAW
-481 DSRDEEWLRSV
+481 DSRDEAWLRSV
-492 LEEYPDCPTI
+492 LEEYPNCPTI
-502 VTTHDLQNCSETEPS
+502 VTTHDLQNCSATEPS
-517 SITLSSQG
+517 AIQLSSQG
-525 TRLWNIVKDYDQVFM
+525 QKLWDIVKDYDQVFM
-540 MVGGHSHGSGVEML
+540 LAGGHSHGSGVEML
-554 ENTNGKPV
+554 SNTNGKPV
-562 VSILTDYQFAY
+562 ISILTDYQFAY

-599 YAASLPENEKSFF
+599 YAAALPEEEKSFF

-625 ISLDFDSR
+625 IDLDFEAR
-633 FPGMEIADNTAD
+633 FPGMAAEDNTAEGQ
-645 DDGRYMK
+645 GRYMA

-667 TYMSLENVLGAAFRN
+667 AYMSLDNVLGAAFRN
-682 EAVIGEADPAA
+682 ESILTGADPAA
-693 KLSALTDDGEFDF
+693 GLSALTDDGEFDF
-706 LALADHLRA
+706 LGLADHLRA
-715 SYNGTDGNGNGQYNT
+715 SYNGTDGQGNGQYNT
-730 AFYVALQTQMRE
+730 AFYVAMQTQMRE

-754 KIISN
+754 KIISS

-774 ILDENGDVSINGV
+774 ILDENGEVSIEGV

-793 YASTSDDPES
+793 YAGTNDDPDS
-803 LFTLDDKADDMDEQ
+803 LYELGDKADDMDEE

-853 PSRHNGGSGQVTIEN
+853 PSRHNGGSGEVTIEN

-924 EGRKIYNFANS
+924 EGRKIYNFSNS

-945 QYSSGYWASEY
+945 KYSSGYWASEY
-956 SSNNV
+956 SSNHV
-961 YVQPGE
+961 YVEPGE
-967 DGVYDYSDVVD
+967 DGVYDYSDVVE
-978 GLRSGNSYSTYGNL
+978 GLRSGNSYAVYGNL

-1000 AAGDSSATMG
+1000 SAAGGSATMG
-1010 GELNATEGD
+1010 GELAATEGD
-1019 KITVT
+1019 EITVT
-1024 VKFKVPE
+1024 IQFTVPE
-1031 KNNYETLYGT
+1031 KNNYATLYGT
-1041 DTGISADNTPELDHV
+1041 DTGIQVDNTPELDHV

-1070 QYGEISSDAKI
+1070 QYGQIASDAKI

-1086 KEELAEAKGDDG
+1086 KEELAEARGEDG
-1098 YYTLT
+1098 VYTLT
-1103 FTADADQNC
+1103 FTAEADQNC
-1112 YYRLRGTTVT
+1112 YYRLRGTTVS

-1130 LPDPDYSGI
+1130 LADADYSGI
-1139 TDNKTRFD
+1139 ADNYTRFD
-1147 TINDYNYSSMCF
+1147 TINDSNYSSLCF

-1167 VSEKTV
+1167 VSEKPA
-1173 TVDTQVLEKTLELA
+1173 DTQLLEWALELA
-1187 EAADTEGTV
+1187 ADADTEGV
-1196 PSVVERFNQIK
+1196 VSSVAERFNQ
-1207 AEAQGILE
+1207 AYANAREILN
-1215 RAQAGDPEVTQEM
+1215 RVQAGDTEVTQEM

-1234 NLIDIMQYL
+1234 DLVSIMQYL
-1243 SFKQGDKTNLQKVI
+1243 SFKQGDKTNLGKVI
-1257 DVAEGID
+1257 QMAEGLD
-1264 LEKYLSEGQ
+1264 LDQYLSQGQ
-1273 EEFTAALDAAKAVMD
+1273 DAFTAALETAQAVMSNG
-1288 DADAMQKE
+1288 DAMQEE
-1296 VDSAWNEL
+1296 VDDAGKAL
-1304 LTAMSQLRLKPSK
+1304 LKAIADLRLKPSK

-1325 TAEGMDLTG
+1325 TAEGMSLDG
-1334 VDKEVADTF
+1334 VDQDVADAFTV
-1343 NIALEEAKNVYAD
+1343 ALSQAKAVYSD
-1356 SEADEEE
+1356 SEADENA
-1363 VSLAVTNLQ
+1363 VALAAENLQ
-1372 DAIAA
+1372 TAIAN
-1377 VEENLANQG
+1377 VEENLA
-1386 GNDNPGGNGDQGG
+1386 
-1399 DTENPDGDGGQGG
+1399 GQGG
-1412 SENPGGDGS
+1412 EDQPGQEDQNKPGQDQPGQEDQNKPGQDQPGQEDQDKPG
-1421 QDGNTDDSN
+1421 QDGQNQPGQNDQKDPAGGSNTGKPS
-1430 NQGGQDDQN
+1430 
-1439 GNNTSGSSGGSGSQD
+1439 GSGSQTAAAD
-1454 DDQQKAVQTGDD
+1454 TGDT
-1466 SPILLWAAV
+1466 SSILLWICILGAAT
-1475 LAASA
+1475 A
-1480 AAIVIFEKKRR
+1480 VIGILNRKRNR
-1491 KQL
+1491 I

>member
-13 FLAAGICTAVAA
+13 ILAAGICAAVAA

-32 VHAEENQ
+32 VHAEGSPSGDVQN
-39 TETSQAESAPEVVAD
+39 AGAPNVVAD

-95 EDTSAADWTQYLSF
+95 EDTAAADWTQYLSF

-122 NGDSSNAGADFIT
+122 NGDSSDAGADFIT

-197 EIQFIAANKDDSHMM
+197 EIQFITANKDDSHMM

-249 RDYVSDDMKGLYAD
+249 RDYVSDEMQGLYAD
-263 PEDGRFRIGS
+263 LDDGRFRIGS

-410 DGWSSGTHNY
+410 DGWASGTHNY

-440 NSPNGD
+440 NSPHGD

-464 SLSCTGS
+464 SLSCSGS
-471 GSGQNNNTSW
+471 GAGQNNNTGW

-492 LEEYPDCPTI
+492 LEEYPNCPTI
-502 VTTHDLQNCSETEPS
+502 VTTHDLQNCSATEPS
-517 SITLSSQG
+517 AITLSSRG
-525 TRLWNIVKDYDQVFM
+525 TQLWNIVKDYDQVFM

-599 YAASLPENEKSFF
+599 YAASLSENEKSFF

-706 LALADHLRA
+706 LGLADHLRQ
-715 SYNGTDGNGNGQYNT
+715 SYNGVDGQGNGKYNT
-730 AFYVALQTQMRE
+730 AFYVALQTQIRE
-742 IEKLKVK
+742 IEKLRVK

-754 KIISN
+754 KIISS

-774 ILDENGDVSINGV
+774 ILDEDGEVSISGV

-793 YASTSDDPES
+793 YASTGSGDDPTS
-803 LFTLDDKADDMDEQ
+803 LYELDEKADDMDEQ
-817 SVWGERQGGSG
+817 SVWGDRRGGSG

-1019 KITVT
+1019 TITVT

-1041 DTGISADNTPELDHV
+1041 DTGIDADNTPELDHV

-1070 QYGEISSDAKI
+1070 QYGEINSDAKI

-1086 KEELAEAKGDDG
+1086 KEELAEAKGADG
-1098 YYTLT
+1098 CYTLT

-1187 EAADTEGTV
+1187 EAADTEGVV
-1196 PSVVERFNQIK
+1196 PSVVERFNQLK
-1207 AEAQGILE
+1207 AEAQDILE

-1228 VDQSWM
+1228 VDQSWK

-1257 DVAEGID
+1257 DVAEEID

-1288 DADAMQKE
+1288 NADAMQEE
-1296 VDSAWNEL
+1296 VDSAWNDL

-1343 NIALEEAKNVYAD
+1343 NTALEEAKVVYAD
-1356 SEADEEE
+1356 SEADEED

-1372 DAIAA
+1372 NAIAA
-1377 VEENLANQG
+1377 VEEDLAN
-1386 GNDNPGGNGDQGG
+1386 QGG
-1399 DTENPDGDGGQGG
+1399 DTENPD
-1412 SENPGGDGS
+1412 S
-1421 QDGNTDDSN
+1421 
-1430 NQGGQDDQN
+1430 QGGQDDTNTPGSQDSQN
-1439 GNNTSGSSGGSGSQD
+1439 GSGNGTEDPADNSGSQASEP
-1454 DDQQKAVQTGDD
+1454 QKAVQTGDS

-1480 AAIVIFEKKRR
+1480 AAIVVFEKKRR